1 MHSWKII
8 HQYPHIHISIIH
20 ISYIHCW
27 TCTLVGDFSQYC
39 KPFTLL
45 VGDIYISI
53 LSFLACHQYRNG
65 WKLMRYE
72 SDINRK
78 MHGISNPSFWHGV
91 ASQHYSP
98 VILFTIITIH
108 SLLYSII
115 PLIFRDPIRYPMKH
129 PILSPWSNH
138 EKP

>member
-1 MHSWKII
+1 MHSWKVI

-78 MHGISNPSFWHGV
+78 MHGISNPSFWQGV

-98 VILFTIITIH
+98 VILFTITINSLLY

-115 PLIFRDPIRYPMKH
+115 PSFSYKPENIPLLIC
-129 PILSPWSNH
+129 
-138 EKP
+138 

>member
-1 MHSWKII
+1 MHSWKFI

-53 LSFLACHQYRNG
+53 LSFLACHQYRNE

-78 MHGISNPSFWHGV
+78 MHGISNPSFWQGV

-98 VILFTIITIH
+98 VILFTITINSLLY

-115 PLIFRDPIRYPMKH
+115 PSFSYKPENIPLLIC
-129 PILSPWSNH
+129 
-138 EKP
+138 